1 MKKRFRIL
9 LKILLG
15 LLTIL
20 IISLYAVTN
29 YLKPTYSG
37 TIDLSKLSTESIVK
51 FDDFGIPH
59 IYAEIEEDALRSL
72 GYVHAQDRLWQMEL
86 MRRIAPGQ
94 LSEIFGE
101 IALENDILFA
111 GLGIEEASEKAIKLM
126 DKNGAA
132 YKLSTA
138 YLDGVNQF
146 IENGQ
151 TPIEYRLLKLKKR
164 KFTLKDSYNIIGYM
178 AFSFAMA
185 HKTDPVLSS
194 IQSKYG
200 DQYIAELGI
209 KIPENSTFIQNYND
223 TNEKITA
230 AIHRVF
236 KNSPIPSFI
245 GSNSWIVSGKKTKS
259 GKVLFANDPHIEFS
273 SPSVWYEA
281 HIKTPNFESYG
292 YYLGGIPFPIMS
304 HNRKY
309 AYGLTMLENDDIDF
323 YQEKKHLTDSSK
335 YRYKNRYKNYE
346 SAKKII
352 KVKNGKEYPFEVK
365 STLHGPI
372 MNDFITGIDSQEP
385 IAISW
390 IYTKIPNQLMTALY
404 EMSRATD
411 KLAFQIGV
419 SKIHAPGLNIMYG
432 DKDGNISW
440 WAAAQLYKLENN
452 ANSKL
457 ILNGSQG
464 EQEIERH
471 LSFNQ
476 NPQAHNPP
484 RNYVY
489 SANNQ
494 PDSIAEMLYPGYYL
508 PEDRAKRIVALL
520 EPKNDWTKEDFMKMI
535 NDVKSPI
542 APSLI
547 QFISNEIH
555 KPLTTPNEKE
565 ALNLIEKWDGT
576 YIKSSVSAT
585 IYTKFVYVFLTNT
598 FEDEIGKETFKNFIN
613 THLMKRMIA
622 KQIRKNNSA
631 WWDNIHTTEKETKTD
646 IIRKSFTQAI
656 SALEKQLG
664 PNINTWTWN
673 RVHTSEHPHPL
684 GSVKLLD
691 YIFTFNIGPFEV
703 DGSNEVLNNQMFDLT
718 SDGIYHVKGGPS
730 PRRIIDFSDIE
741 NSVSILPT
749 GNSGNPF
756 SPFYKDQAAMYAQ
769 GKFRKMKLN
778 KQEIDQV
785 STTLILKPIK

>member
-292 YYLGGIPFPIMS
+292 YYLGGIPFPIMF

-309 AYGLTMLENDDIDF
+309 AYGLTMFENDDIDF

-352 KVKNGKEYPFEVK
+352 KVKNGKEYLFEVK

-457 ILNGSQG
+457 ILK
-464 EQEIERH
+464 H
-471 LSFNQ
+471 L
-476 NPQAHNPP
+476 
-484 RNYVY
+484 
-489 SANNQ
+489 
-494 PDSIAEMLYPGYYL
+494 LY
-508 PEDRAKRIVALL
+508 LL
-520 EPKNDWTKEDFMKMI
+520 
-535 NDVKSPI
+535 
-542 APSLI
+542 
-547 QFISNEIH
+547 
-555 KPLTTPNEKE
+555 
-565 ALNLIEKWDGT
+565 
-576 YIKSSVSAT
+576 
-585 IYTKFVYVFLTNT
+585 
-598 FEDEIGKETFKNFIN
+598 
-613 THLMKRMIA
+613 
-622 KQIRKNNSA
+622 
-631 WWDNIHTTEKETKTD
+631 
-646 IIRKSFTQAI
+646 
-656 SALEKQLG
+656 
-664 PNINTWTWN
+664 
-673 RVHTSEHPHPL
+673 
-684 GSVKLLD
+684 
-691 YIFTFNIGPFEV
+691 
-703 DGSNEVLNNQMFDLT
+703 
-718 SDGIYHVKGGPS
+718 
-730 PRRIIDFSDIE
+730 
-741 NSVSILPT
+741 
-749 GNSGNPF
+749 
-756 SPFYKDQAAMYAQ
+756 
-769 GKFRKMKLN
+769 
-778 KQEIDQV
+778 
-785 STTLILKPIK
+785 

>member
-20 IISLYAVTN
+20 LISLYAVTN
-29 YLKPTYSG
+29 HLKPTYSG

-309 AYGLTMLENDDIDF
+309 AYGLTMFENDDIDF

-352 KVKNGKEYPFEVK
+352 KVKNGKEYLFEVK

-464 EQEIERH
+464 KQEIERH

-520 EPKNDWTKEDFMKMI
+520 EPKNDWIKEDFMKMI

-585 IYTKFVYVFLTNT
+585 IYTKFVYAFLTNT

-730 PRRIIDFSDIE
+730 TRRIIDFSDIE

>member
-29 YLKPTYSG
+29 HLKPTYSG

-59 IYAEIEEDALRSL
+59 IYAENEEDALRSL

-126 DKNGAA
+126 DKNGAP

-194 IQSKYG
+194 IQSKFG

-209 KIPENSTFIQNYND
+209 KIPKNSTFIQNYND
-223 TNEKITA
+223 TNEKITT

-245 GSNSWIVSGKKTKS
+245 GSNSWIASGKKTKS

-309 AYGLTMLENDDIDF
+309 AYGLTMFENDDIDF

-372 MNDFITGIDSQEP
+372 MNNFIIGIDSQEP

-464 EQEIERH
+464 EQEIERY
-471 LSFNQ
+471 LSFNE

-542 APSLI
+542 TPSLI

-555 KPLTTPNEKE
+555 ESLTTPNEKE

-585 IYTKFVYVFLTNT
+585 IYTKFVYAFLTNT

-631 WWDNIHTTEKETKTD
+631 WWDNIHTTEKENKTD

-664 PNINTWTWN
+664 PNINTWTWD
-673 RVHTSEHPHPL
+673 RVHTIEHPHPL

-718 SDGIYHVKGGPS
+718 SDGIYRVKGGPS
-730 PRRIIDFSDIE
+730 TRRIIDFSDIE

-785 STTLILKPIK
+785 STTLILKPRK